1 MGEIKIHL
9 IDDHQIV
16 IDGLLAV
23 LKLEDDFEVVGFSL
37 NGENVYE
44 RLVKNNADVLILD
57 INMPDIDGI
66 DILKDFQ
73 KRGAPCKIIVLSSY
87 DDIKLI
93 KEVINLGVNGYL
105 SKKCAGENIVDAIR
119 NVYNGEQYFCDN
131 IKKKM
136 FDSFSTTN
144 SNGFSNTNINGVPV
158 ANITKRELEILQLVV
173 KEFTTKEIS
182 EQLTISV
189 NTIDTHRK
197 NIMKKLQVK
206 NTIGLVK
213 YAIKND
219 LV

>member
-1 MGEIKIHL
+1 MGKIKIHL

-23 LKLEDDFEVVGFSL
+23 LKMEDDFEVVGFSL
-37 NGENVYE
+37 NGDGIHE
-44 RLVKNNADVLILD
+44 RLTANNSDVVIMD

-73 KRGAPCKIIVLSSY
+73 KKGIPCKIIVLSSH
-87 DDIKLI
+87 DEIKLI
-93 KEVINLGVNGYL
+93 KEVLNLGANGYL
-105 SKKCAGENIVDAIR
+105 SKKCAGENIAEAVR
-119 NVYNGEQYFCDN
+119 KVYNGEQYFCDS
-131 IKKKM
+131 IKDKM
-136 FDSFSTTN
+136 LTSFS
-144 SNGFSNTNINGVPV
+144 SNGSSTDDEPV
-158 ANITKRELEILQLVV
+158 KSITKRELEILQLVV

-182 EQLTISV
+182 EQLTISI

-197 NIMKKLQVK
+197 NIMRKLEVK

-213 YAIKND
+213 YAIKHD

>member
-1 MGEIKIHL
+1 MGKIKIHL
-9 IDDHQIV
+9 VDDHQIV

-23 LKLEDDFEVVGFSL
+23 LKLEADFEVVGFSL

-44 RLVKNNADVLILD
+44 RLTKNNADILILD
-57 INMPDIDGI
+57 INMPNIDGI
-66 DILKDFQ
+66 DILKDF
-73 KRGAPCKIIVLSSY
+73 KKKGVSCKIIVLSSY

-93 KEVINLGVNGYL
+93 KEVLNLGVSGYL
-105 SKKCAGENIVDAIR
+105 SKKCAGENIAEAIR
-119 NVYNGEQYFCDN
+119 EVYNGKQYFCDS
-131 IKKKM
+131 IKDKM
-136 FDSFSTTN
+136 LNSFASTDQSTE
-144 SNGFSNTNINGVPV
+144 TPV
-158 ANITKRELEILQLVV
+158 TNITKRELEILQLVV

-197 NIMKKLQVK
+197 NIMKKLNVK

>member
-1 MGEIKIHL
+1 MKKIKIHL

-23 LKLEDDFEVVGFSL
+23 LKLEEDFEVVGFSL
-37 NGENVYE
+37 NGENVHE
-44 RLVKNNADVLILD
+44 RLNNNNADVLIMD

-66 DILKDFQ
+66 DVLKDFQ
-73 KRGAPCKIIVLSSY
+73 KKGIPCKIIILSSY

-93 KEVINLGVNGYL
+93 KEVLNLGVNGYL
-105 SKKCAGENIVDAIR
+105 SKKCAGENIAEAIR
-119 NVYNGEQYFCDN
+119 KVYNNERYFCDA
-131 IKKKM
+131 IKDKM
-136 FDSFSTTN
+136 LTSFSENGTTEN
-144 SNGFSNTNINGVPV
+144 SV
-158 ANITKRELEILQLVV
+158 AQITKRELEILKLVV

-197 NIMKKLQVK
+197 NIMKKLNVK

-213 YAIKND
+213 YAIRND

>member
-1 MGEIKIHL
+1 MGKIKIHL

-23 LKLEDDFEVVGFSL
+23 LKLEEDFEVVGFSL
-37 NGENVYE
+37 NGDGIHE
-44 RLVKNNADVLILD
+44 RLTANNADVVIMD

-73 KRGAPCKIIVLSSY
+73 KKGIPCKIIVLSSH
-87 DDIKLI
+87 DEIKLI
-93 KEVINLGVNGYL
+93 KEVLNLGANGYL
-105 SKKCAGENIVDAIR
+105 SKKCAGENIAEAVR
-119 NVYNGEQYFCDN
+119 KVYNGEQYFCDS
-131 IKKKM
+131 IKDKM
-136 FDSFSTTN
+136 LTSFS
-144 SNGFSNTNINGVPV
+144 SNGSASDDEPV
-158 ANITKRELEILQLVV
+158 KSITKRELEILQLVV

-182 EQLTISV
+182 EQLTISI

-197 NIMKKLQVK
+197 NIMRKLEVK

-213 YAIKND
+213 YAIKHD

>member
-1 MGEIKIHL
+1 MGKIKIHL

-37 NGENVYE
+37 NGDSIHE
-44 RLVKNNADVLILD
+44 RLTANNADVVIMD

-73 KRGAPCKIIVLSSY
+73 KKGIPCKIIVLSSH
-87 DDIKLI
+87 DEIKLI
-93 KEVINLGVNGYL
+93 KEVLNLGANGYL
-105 SKKCAGENIVDAIR
+105 SKKCAGENIAEAVR
-119 NVYNGEQYFCDN
+119 KVYSGEQYFCDS
-131 IKKKM
+131 IKDKM
-136 FDSFSTTN
+136 LTSFSGDGTSTN
-144 SNGFSNTNINGVPV
+144 YEPV
-158 ANITKRELEILQLVV
+158 KNITKRELEILQLVV

-182 EQLTISV
+182 EQLTISI

-197 NIMKKLQVK
+197 NIMRKLEVK

-213 YAIKND
+213 YAIKHD

>member
-23 LKLEDDFEVVGFSL
+23 LKLEEDFEVVGFSL
-37 NGENVYE
+37 NGENVHE
-44 RLVKNNADVLILD
+44 RITNNKADVLIMD

-66 DILKDFQ
+66 DVLKDFQ
-73 KRGAPCKIIVLSSY
+73 KKGTPCKIIVLSSY
-87 DDIKLI
+87 DEIKLI
-93 KEVINLGVNGYL
+93 KEVLNLGADGYL
-105 SKKCAGENIVDAIR
+105 SKKCAGENIAIAVR
-119 NVYNGEQYFCDN
+119 KVFNGEQYFSDS
-131 IKKKM
+131 IKEKM
-136 FDSFSTTN
+136 LTA
-144 SNGFSNTNINGVPV
+144 FSNNNETPAIIPKK
-158 ANITKRELEILQLVV
+158 NITKRELEILQLVV

-182 EQLTISV
+182 EQLTISI

-197 NIMKKLQVK
+197 NIMRKLDVK

-213 YAIKND
+213 YAIKHD

>member
-1 MGEIKIHL
+1 MGKIKIHL

-37 NGENVYE
+37 NGDGIHE
-44 RLVKNNADVLILD
+44 RLIANEADVVIMD

-66 DILKDFQ
+66 DVLKDFQ
-73 KRGAPCKIIVLSSY
+73 KKGIPCKIIVLSSH
-87 DDIKLI
+87 DEIKLI
-93 KEVINLGVNGYL
+93 KEVLNLGANGYL
-105 SKKCAGENIVDAIR
+105 SKKCAGENIATAIR
-119 NVYNGEQYFCDN
+119 KVYNGEQYFCDS
-131 IKKKM
+131 IKDKM
-136 FDSFSTTN
+136 LTSFS
-144 SNGFSNTNINGVPV
+144 SNGATDDEPV
-158 ANITKRELEILQLVV
+158 KSITKRELEILQLVV

-182 EQLTISV
+182 EQLTISI

-197 NIMKKLQVK
+197 NIMRKLEVK

-213 YAIKND
+213 YAIKHD

>member
-1 MGEIKIHL
+1 MGKIKIHL

-37 NGENVYE
+37 NGESIHE
-44 RLVKNNADVLILD
+44 RLTANNADVVIMD

-73 KRGAPCKIIVLSSY
+73 KKGIPCKIIVLSSH
-87 DDIKLI
+87 DEIKLI
-93 KEVINLGVNGYL
+93 KEVLNLGANGYL
-105 SKKCAGENIVDAIR
+105 SKKCAGENIAEAVR
-119 NVYNGEQYFCDN
+119 KVYEGGQYFCDS
-131 IKKKM
+131 IKDKM
-136 FDSFSTTN
+136 LTSFS
-144 SNGFSNTNINGVPV
+144 SKGSADGAPKKS
-158 ANITKRELEILQLVV
+158 ITKRELEILQLVV

-182 EQLTISV
+182 EQLTISI

-197 NIMKKLQVK
+197 NIMRKLEVK
-206 NTIGLVK
+206 TTIGLVK
-213 YAIKND
+213 YAIKHD

>member
-1 MGEIKIHL
+1 MGKIKIHL

-37 NGENVYE
+37 NGENVHE
-44 RLVKNNADVLILD
+44 RLTKNKADVLIMD

-66 DILKDFQ
+66 DVLKEFQ
-73 KRGAPCKIIVLSSY
+73 RKGMPCKTIVLSSY

-93 KEVINLGVNGYL
+93 KEVLNLGVNGYL
-105 SKKCAGENIVDAIR
+105 SKKCAGENIAEAIR
-119 NVYNGEQYFCDN
+119 KVHSGDQYFCDS
-131 IKKKM
+131 IKDKM
-136 FDSFSTTN
+136 LTSFSDSN
-144 SNGFSNTNINGVPV
+144 STAEPK

-197 NIMKKLQVK
+197 NIMKKLKVK

-213 YAIKND
+213 YAIRHD

>member
-1 MGEIKIHL
+1 MGKIKIHL

-37 NGENVYE
+37 NGENIHE
-44 RLVKNNADVLILD
+44 RLTKNNADVLILD

-73 KRGAPCKIIVLSSY
+73 KKGIPCKIIVLSSY

-93 KEVINLGVNGYL
+93 KEVLNLGVSGYL
-105 SKKCAGENIVDAIR
+105 SKKCAGENIAEAIR
-119 NVYNGEQYFCDN
+119 EVYNGEQYFCDS
-131 IKKKM
+131 IKDKM
-136 FDSFSTTN
+136 LTSFSNNTS
-144 SNGFSNTNINGVPV
+144 SNDIAVT
-158 ANITKRELEILQLVV
+158 NITKRELEILQLVV

-197 NIMKKLQVK
+197 NIMKKLKVK

-213 YAIKND
+213 YAIKHD

>member
-1 MGEIKIHL
+1 MGKIKIHL

-23 LKLEDDFEVVGFSL
+23 LKMEDDFEVVGFSL
-37 NGENVYE
+37 NGDGVHE
-44 RLVKNNADVLILD
+44 RITTNNADVVIMD

-73 KRGAPCKIIVLSSY
+73 KKGIPCRVIVLSSH
-87 DDIKLI
+87 DEIKLI
-93 KEVINLGVNGYL
+93 KEVLNLGANGYL
-105 SKKCAGENIVDAIR
+105 SKKCAGENIAEAVR
-119 NVYNGEQYFCDN
+119 KVHNGEQYFCN
-131 IKKKM
+131 SIKDKM
-136 FDSFSTTN
+136 LTSFS
-144 SNGFSNTNINGVPV
+144 SNGSSTDDEPV
-158 ANITKRELEILQLVV
+158 KNITKRELEILQLVV

-182 EQLTISV
+182 EQLTISI

-197 NIMKKLQVK
+197 NIMRKLEVK

-213 YAIKND
+213 YAIKHD

>member
-37 NGENVYE
+37 NGENVHE
-44 RLVKNNADVLILD
+44 RLTKNKADVLIMD

-66 DILKDFQ
+66 DVLKDFQ
-73 KRGAPCKIIVLSSY
+73 KKGIPCKIIVLSSY

-93 KEVINLGVNGYL
+93 KEVLNLGVSGYL
-105 SKKCAGENIVDAIR
+105 SKKCAGENIAEAIR
-119 NVYNGEQYFCDN
+119 EVYHGEQYFCDA
-131 IKKKM
+131 IKNKM
-136 FDSFSTTN
+136 LTSFSNNTT
-144 SNGFSNTNINGVPV
+144 TETPV
-158 ANITKRELEILQLVV
+158 TNITKRELEILQLVV

-182 EQLTISV
+182 EQLTISI

-197 NIMKKLQVK
+197 NIMKKLKVK

>member
-1 MGEIKIHL
+1 MGKIKIHL

-23 LKLEDDFEVVGFSL
+23 LKLEEDFEVVGFSL
-37 NGENVYE
+37 NGENVHE
-44 RLVKNNADVLILD
+44 RLTANNADVLIMD

-66 DILKDFQ
+66 DVLKDFQ
-73 KRGAPCKIIVLSSY
+73 KKGIPCKIIVLSSH
-87 DDIKLI
+87 DEIKLI
-93 KEVINLGVNGYL
+93 KEVLHLGANGYL
-105 SKKCAGENIVDAIR
+105 SKKCAGENIAIAVR
-119 NVYNGEQYFCDN
+119 KVFNGEQYFSDS
-131 IKKKM
+131 IKEKM
-136 FDSFSTTN
+136 LTAF
-144 SNGFSNTNINGVPV
+144 SNGKESSSNDVPKK
-158 ANITKRELEILQLVV
+158 NITKRELEILQLVV

-197 NIMKKLQVK
+197 NIMRKLEVK

>member
-1 MGEIKIHL
+1 MGKIKIHL

-23 LKLEDDFEVVGFSL
+23 LKMEDDFEVVGFSL
-37 NGENVYE
+37 NGDGIHE
-44 RLVKNNADVLILD
+44 RLTANNADVVIMD

-73 KRGAPCKIIVLSSY
+73 KKGIPCKIIVLSSH
-87 DDIKLI
+87 DEIKLI
-93 KEVINLGVNGYL
+93 KEVLNLGANGYL
-105 SKKCAGENIVDAIR
+105 SKKCAGENIAVAVR
-119 NVYNGEQYFCDN
+119 KVYNGEQYFCDAV
-131 IKKKM
+131 KDKM
-136 FDSFSTTN
+136 LTSFS
-144 SNGFSNTNINGVPV
+144 SNGATDNEPV
-158 ANITKRELEILQLVV
+158 KNITKRELEILQLVV

-182 EQLTISV
+182 EQLTISI

-197 NIMKKLQVK
+197 NIMRKLEVK

-213 YAIKND
+213 YAIKHD

>member
-1 MGEIKIHL
+1 MGKIKIHL

-37 NGENVYE
+37 NGDSIHE
-44 RLVKNNADVLILD
+44 RLTANNADVVIMD

-73 KRGAPCKIIVLSSY
+73 KKGIPCKIIVLSSH
-87 DDIKLI
+87 DEIKLI
-93 KEVINLGVNGYL
+93 KEVLNLGANGYL
-105 SKKCAGENIVDAIR
+105 SKKCAGENIAEAVR
-119 NVYNGEQYFCDN
+119 KVYNGEQYFCDS
-131 IKKKM
+131 IKDKM
-136 FDSFSTTN
+136 LTSFSN
-144 SNGFSNTNINGVPV
+144 NGLSPDDEPV
-158 ANITKRELEILQLVV
+158 KSITKRELEILQLVV

-182 EQLTISV
+182 EQLTISI

-197 NIMKKLQVK
+197 NIMRKLEVK

-213 YAIKND
+213 YAIKHD

>member
-1 MGEIKIHL
+1 MGKIKIHL

-23 LKLEDDFEVVGFSL
+23 LKMEDDFEVVGFSL
-37 NGENVYE
+37 NGDGIHE
-44 RLVKNNADVLILD
+44 RLTANNADVVIMD

-73 KRGAPCKIIVLSSY
+73 KKGIPCKIIVLSSH
-87 DDIKLI
+87 DEIKLI
-93 KEVINLGVNGYL
+93 KEVLNLGANGYL
-105 SKKCAGENIVDAIR
+105 SKKCAGENIAVAVR
-119 NVYNGEQYFCDN
+119 KVYNGEQYFCDAV
-131 IKKKM
+131 KDKM
-136 FDSFSTTN
+136 LTSFS
-144 SNGFSNTNINGVPV
+144 SNGATDNEPV
-158 ANITKRELEILQLVV
+158 KNITKRELEILQLVV

-182 EQLTISV
+182 EQLTISI

-197 NIMKKLQVK
+197 NIMCKLEVK

-213 YAIKND
+213 YAIKHD

>member
-1 MGEIKIHL
+1 MGKIKIHL

-37 NGENVYE
+37 NGENVHD
-44 RLVKNNADVLILD
+44 RLTKNNADVLIMD

-66 DILKDFQ
+66 DVLKDFQ
-73 KRGAPCKIIVLSSY
+73 KKGIPCKIIALSSY

-93 KEVINLGVNGYL
+93 KEVLNLGVNGYL
-105 SKKCAGENIVDAIR
+105 SKKCAGENIAEAIR
-119 NVYNGEQYFCDN
+119 KVYNGDKYFCDS
-131 IKKKM
+131 IKDKM
-136 FDSFSTTN
+136 LNDFSENN
-144 SNGFSNTNINGVPV
+144 SSEEPK
-158 ANITKRELEILQLVV
+158 AHITKRELEILQLVV

-182 EQLTISV
+182 EQLTISI

-197 NIMKKLQVK
+197 NIMKKLKVK

-213 YAIKND
+213 YAIRND

>member
-37 NGENVYE
+37 NGENVHE
-44 RLVKNNADVLILD
+44 RLIKNKADVLIMD

-66 DILKDFQ
+66 DVLKDFQ
-73 KRGAPCKIIVLSSY
+73 KKGIPCKIIVLSSY
-87 DDIKLI
+87 DDVKLI
-93 KEVINLGVNGYL
+93 KEVLNLGVNGYL
-105 SKKCAGENIVDAIR
+105 SKKCAGENIAEAIR
-119 NVYNGEQYFCDN
+119 KVYDGEQYFCDA
-131 IKKKM
+131 IKDKM
-136 FDSFSTTN
+136 LTSFSN
-144 SNGFSNTNINGVPV
+144 NTNTDAPV
-158 ANITKRELEILQLVV
+158 TNITKRELEILQLVV
-173 KEFTTKEIS
+173 REFTTKEIS
-182 EQLTISV
+182 EQLTISI

-197 NIMKKLQVK
+197 NIMKKLNVK
-206 NTIGLVK
+206 NTIGMVK

>member
-1 MGEIKIHL
+1 MGKIKIHL

-37 NGENVYE
+37 NGDSIHE
-44 RLVKNNADVLILD
+44 RLTANKADVVIMD

-73 KRGAPCKIIVLSSY
+73 KKGIPCKIIVLSSH
-87 DDIKLI
+87 DEIKLI
-93 KEVINLGVNGYL
+93 KEVLNLGANGYL
-105 SKKCAGENIVDAIR
+105 SKKCAGENIAIAVR
-119 NVYNGEQYFCDN
+119 KVFNGEQYFCDS
-131 IKKKM
+131 IKDKM
-136 FDSFSTTN
+136 LTS
-144 SNGFSNTNINGVPV
+144 FSNTNGVLKGDKPKST
-158 ANITKRELEILQLVV
+158 ITKRELEILQLVV

-182 EQLTISV
+182 EQLTISI

-197 NIMKKLQVK
+197 NIMRKLEVK

-213 YAIKND
+213 YAIKHD

>member
-1 MGEIKIHL
+1 MGKIKIHL

-23 LKLEDDFEVVGFSL
+23 LKLEEDFQVVGFSL

-44 RLVKNNADVLILD
+44 RITFNEADVVIMD

-73 KRGAPCKIIVLSSY
+73 KRGIPCKIIVLSSH
-87 DDIKLI
+87 DEIKLI
-93 KEVINLGVNGYL
+93 KEVLQLGANGYL
-105 SKKCAGENIVDAIR
+105 SKKCAGENIAEAVR
-119 NVYNGEQYFCDN
+119 KVYNGEQYFCDS
-131 IKKKM
+131 IKEKM
-136 FDSFSTTN
+136 LTSFS
-144 SNGFSNTNINGVPV
+144 SNGTGDDEPV
-158 ANITKRELEILQLVV
+158 KSITKRELEILQLVV

-182 EQLTISV
+182 EQLTISI

-197 NIMKKLQVK
+197 NIMRKLEVK

-213 YAIKND
+213 YAIKHD

>member
-23 LKLEDDFEVVGFSL
+23 LKLEEDFKVVGFSL
-37 NGENVYE
+37 NGENIHD
-44 RLVKNNADVLILD
+44 RLTKNEADVVIMD
-57 INMPDIDGI
+57 INMPGIDGI
-66 DILKDFQ
+66 DVLKDFQ
-73 KRGAPCKIIVLSSY
+73 KKGIPCKIIVLSSY

-93 KEVINLGVNGYL
+93 KEVLNYGVNGYL
-105 SKKCAGENIVDAIR
+105 SKKCAGENIADAIR
-119 NVYNGEQYFCDN
+119 KVHSGEQYFCDS
-131 IKKKM
+131 IKDKM
-136 FDSFSTTN
+136 FNSFADSH
-144 SNGFSNTNINGVPV
+144 SNGEPK

-173 KEFTTKEIS
+173 REFTTKEIS
-182 EQLTISV
+182 EQLTISI

-213 YAIKND
+213 YALKHD

>member
-1 MGEIKIHL
+1 MGKIKIHL

-37 NGENVYE
+37 NGENVHD
-44 RLVKNNADVLILD
+44 RLTKNNADVLIMD

-66 DILKDFQ
+66 YVLKDFQ
-73 KRGAPCKIIVLSSY
+73 KKGIPCKIIVLSSY

-93 KEVINLGVNGYL
+93 KEVLNLGVNGYL
-105 SKKCAGENIVDAIR
+105 SKKCAGENIADAIR
-119 NVYNGEQYFCDN
+119 KVYNDDKYFCDS
-131 IKKKM
+131 IKDKM
-136 FDSFSTTN
+136 LNDFSETN
-144 SNGFSNTNINGVPV
+144 SSEEPK
-158 ANITKRELEILQLVV
+158 AHITKRELEILQLVV

-182 EQLTISV
+182 EQLTISI

-197 NIMKKLQVK
+197 NIMKKLKVK

-213 YAIKND
+213 YAIRND